1 MGASRQRLRI
11 VVHDYSGH
19 PGQAQ
24 LSRELARRGHRVEH
38 QFSPSYTTGRG
49 AVTRQPGD
57 PESLSFAPVALRRTF
72 ARYSPLT
79 RVRQELEYG
88 RAAGRAVVAA
98 GPDVAILSNIP
109 LLAMTLVALRLRR
122 RRIPYVFWHQDIYS
136 EGIAWIARARLGVAG
151 AVLGWVAHRLE
162 GWLLRG
168 AAVVVPI
175 SDLFV
180 PALTGWGIRPGAI
193 VVIANWAAIDELPPH
208 PRVNPWSHGHG
219 LTDDPVVLY
228 AGTLGLKHDPG
239 LLADA
244 AAALADEATVVVVS
258 EGRGREFLAAARA
271 ERGLA
276 NLRLLDFQPYEDLP
290 EVLASADVL
299 LTVLESHASRYSV
312 PSKALSYLC
321 AGRPVV
327 ASIAEDNAIAVMLRE
342 AGAGL
347 VVPPG
352 DAAALVA
359 AVRGLLADEGRR
371 RDLGRR
377 ARAYAERVFDIAAV
391 GDRFED
397 VLYLALGSAAGPN
410 RR

>member
-1 MGASRQRLRI
+1 M
-11 VVHDYSGH
+11 HDYSGH

-49 AVTRQPGD
+49 AVTRRPGD
-57 PESLSFAPVALRRTF
+57 PESLSFAPVTLRRTF

-151 AVLGWVAHRLE
+151 AV
-162 GWLLRG
+162 
-168 AAVVVPI
+168 VVVPI

-193 VVIANWAAIDELPPH
+193 VVIPNWAAIDELPPH
-208 PRVNPWSHGHG
+208 PRVNPWSRGHG